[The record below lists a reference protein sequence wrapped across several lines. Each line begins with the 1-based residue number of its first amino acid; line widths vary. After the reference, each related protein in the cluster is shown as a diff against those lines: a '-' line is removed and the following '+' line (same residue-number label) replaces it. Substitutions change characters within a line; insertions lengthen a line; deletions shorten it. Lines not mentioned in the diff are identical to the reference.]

1 MTASGFLQRA
11 GCQRRASGG
20 ASTAGSPSRSAAPT
34 LFDLAARTLTHA
46 DAFALSAD
54 QQVVLDR
61 VRQCLADE
69 DGPRAVVVVAGAAG
83 TGKSALALT
92 LLGEALRAGRRA
104 RHATGSQAFTTAL
117 RKSAGHGSRAT
128 QKLFQYFGTAADTE
142 PAGLDLLVCDD
153 AHQLRA
159 TSNTRYTPASR
170 RSDRTQAVQ
179 LLETARVVVFLL
191 DEDQAIRPGQIGTR
205 DYLTAAARASGATV
219 HRAELKSQ
227 HRHSSACYDSWV
239 RRLLGLDGPLRQP
252 APWNTGKEPAPRF
265 EFRVADSPGEL
276 EQLLHA
282 KTELGASARITAGLC
297 WPWSDA
303 RPGTPLVEDI
313 VIGDWRRPWSVKGQ
327 RAVNGLPPS
336 PLWAIDPAGAGQVGS
351 VYSAQGFE
359 YDYGGVI
366 LGPDLVWRDDRWITD
381 PAATRDDALDGATAA
396 DVDLWVRRTYRVLFT
411 RARVGTV
418 LYSAD
423 TETRGLL
430 HELVNA

>member
-1 MTASGFLQRA
+1 M
-11 GCQRRASGG
+11 
-20 ASTAGSPSRSAAPT
+20 
-34 LFDLAARTLTHA
+34 
-46 DAFALSAD
+46 FALSAD

-69 DGPRAVVVVAGAAG
+69 DGPRVVVVAGAAG

-117 RKSAGHGSRAT
+117 RKTAGHGSRAT
-128 QKLFQYFGTAADTE
+128 QKLFQYFGTVTDAE
-142 PAGLDLLVCDD
+142 PGGLDLLVCDD

-191 DEDQAIRPGQIGTR
+191 DEDQALRPGQIGAR

-219 HRAELKSQ
+219 HSAELTSQ
-227 HRHSSACYDSWV
+227 HRHRSACYDSWV
-239 RRLLGLDGPLRQP
+239 RRLLGLDDPLRQP
-252 APWNTGKEPAPRF
+252 APWSKESAPRF
-265 EFRVADSPGEL
+265 ELRVADSPGEL
-276 EQLLHA
+276 EQLLHT
-282 KTELGASARITAGLC
+282 KTALGASARITAGLC
-297 WPWSDA
+297 WPWRDA
-303 RPGTPLVEDI
+303 RPGHPLGEDI
-313 VIGDWRRPWSVKGQ
+313 VIGGWRRPWCVKGQ

-336 PLWAIDPAGAGQVGS
+336 SLWAIDPAGAGQVGN

-366 LGPDLVWRDDRWITD
+366 LGPDLLWRGNRWITD
-381 PAATRDDALDGATAA
+381 PAATRDDALAGARAA

-411 RARVGTV
+411 RASAGTV
-418 LYSAD
+418 FYSAD
-423 TETRGLL
+423 TETRALL
-430 HELVNA
+430 RDLIATSSRYAALCR